1 MFRVFIFEE
10 NLRFARLASLR
21 SVIFSESK
29 EDNRL
34 VTLPSGV
41 HVFIIMVLRCA
52 AFFLIKAFLISSLSS
67 KGEDAGE
74 KYAEEISQVIAK
86 REGKIS
92 AYIAESIL
100 SCAGQILLPPGYLK
114 VS

>member
-52 AFFLIKAFLISSLSS
+52 AFFLIKAFLISSLS
-67 KGEDAGE
+67 A
-74 KYAEEISQVIAK
+74 
-86 REGKIS
+86 
-92 AYIAESIL
+92 L
-100 SCAGQILLPPGYLK
+100 SNLLK
-114 VS
+114 VKTRERSTLKKSAKLSPSVKEKSARISPNLF